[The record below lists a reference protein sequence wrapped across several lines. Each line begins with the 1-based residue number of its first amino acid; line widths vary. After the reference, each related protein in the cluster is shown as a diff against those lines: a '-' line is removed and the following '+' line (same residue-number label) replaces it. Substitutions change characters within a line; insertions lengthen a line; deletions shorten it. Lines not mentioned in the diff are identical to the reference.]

1 MNKIQRYFMDKKTR
15 NNQKKLENQ
24 SQCYLNKKVIRER
37 RNKQNEIEN
46 TTWEMIDSRSM
57 F

>member
-1 MNKIQRYFMDKKTR
+1 MNKIQRYFMDKKNR

-46 TTWEMIDSRSM
+46 TTREMIDSRSM